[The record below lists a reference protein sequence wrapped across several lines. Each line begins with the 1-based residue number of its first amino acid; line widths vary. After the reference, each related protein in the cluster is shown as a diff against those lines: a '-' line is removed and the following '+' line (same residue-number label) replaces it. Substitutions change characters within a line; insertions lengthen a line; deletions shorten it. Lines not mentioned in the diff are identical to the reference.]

1 MKKKIAVLFVLFV
14 LIALLP
20 ICASAQ
26 EKRVG
31 LGFGKPTT
39 VLVFSYDPWVAKL
52 AYDFT
57 KGNQFMF
64 LSGSYTLINSRPI
77 AGPFTASLGVGGFA
91 RFEFEDSK
99 DNSFGANIP
108 ISLEIPMLDDFVEVF
123 LEFDPG
129 LELLPK
135 PKLSWKSTCIW
146 LGATIRLD

>member
-1 MKKKIAVLFVLFV
+1 MKKKIAVLLVLFI
-14 LIALLP
+14 LIVLLP
-20 ICASAQ
+20 VCASAQ
-26 EKRVG
+26 EKRIG
-31 LGFGKPTT
+31 LGIGKPTT
-39 VLVFSYDPWVAKL
+39 VLVFSYDPWVGKL

-57 KGNQFMF
+57 KGNQFLF
-64 LSGSYTLINSRPI
+64 LSASYTLINSRPI

-91 RFEFEDSK
+91 RFEFEDGS

-108 ISLEIPMLDDFVEVF
+108 ISLEIPMLDDFVEIF

-135 PKLSWKSTCIW
+135 PRMTWKSTCIW

>member
-1 MKKKIAVLFVLFV
+1 MKKKIVVLLVLFV
-14 LIALLP
+14 LITLVP

-26 EKRVG
+26 EKRIG

-39 VLVFSYDPWVAKL
+39 VLVFEYDPWVAKL

-57 KGNQFMF
+57 MGHQFLF

-91 RFEFEDSK
+91 RFEFDDDG

-108 ISLEIPMLDDFVEVF
+108 LSIEIPMLDDFV
-123 LEFDPG
+123 
-129 LELLPK
+129 
-135 PKLSWKSTCIW
+135 
-146 LGATIRLD
+146 

>member
-1 MKKKIAVLFVLFV
+1 MKKKIIVILLA
-14 LIALLP
+14 LIILLP

-26 EKRVG
+26 EKRIG

-39 VLVFSYDPWVAKL
+39 VLTFSYDPWVGKL

-57 KGNQFMF
+57 KGHQFLF
-64 LSGSYTLINSRPI
+64 VAGSYTLINSRPI

-91 RFEFEDSK
+91 RFEFEDDS

-108 ISLEIPMLDDFVEVF
+108 LSIEIPMLDDFVEIF

-135 PKLSWKSTCIW
+135 PRMTWKSTCIW
-146 LGATIRLD
+146 LGATLRLD

>member
-1 MKKKIAVLFVLFV
+1 MRKKIAVLLVLFV

-26 EKRVG
+26 EKRIG
-31 LGFGKPTT
+31 LGLGKPIT
-39 VLVFSYDPWVAKL
+39 VLMFSYDPWVAKL

-57 KGNQFMF
+57 KGNQFLF
-64 LSGSYTLINSRPI
+64 LAGSYTLINSRPV

-91 RFEFEDSK
+91 RFDLDGG

-108 ISLEIPMLDDFVEVF
+108 LSIEIPMLDDFVEIF
-123 LEFDPG
+123 LEVDPG
-129 LELLPK
+129 LDLLPK
-135 PKLSWKSTCIW
+135 PKLSWNSTCIW